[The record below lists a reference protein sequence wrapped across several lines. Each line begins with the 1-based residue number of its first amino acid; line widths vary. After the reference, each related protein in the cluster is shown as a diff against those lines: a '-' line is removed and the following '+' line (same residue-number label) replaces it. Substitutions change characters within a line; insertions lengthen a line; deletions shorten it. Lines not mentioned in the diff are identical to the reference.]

1 MYVQH
6 SSGWLCDSTTKQMQF
21 SHTAIS
27 FKYLTATKF
36 NFFTKDKQDEETME
50 GMNMSMSG
58 SAEGGAMETMAMP
71 EFPDTSDAIWWF
83 RTMPGRTVGYEFCV
97 VLCMIFVCLILSHP
111 FASSLNQN
119 ITQIYDNN
127 AH

>member
-1 MYVQH
+1 MLLCVRIKGQSGREIACT
-6 SSGWLCDSTTKQMQF
+6 SSLSTGT
-21 SHTAIS
+21 STAQQRLAVLYNKTGAIFS

-36 NFFTKDKQDEETME
+36 RFFKQDKQDEETME

-83 RTMPGRTVGYEFCV
+83 RTMPGRTVGFLCCV
-97 VLCMIFVCLILSHP
+97 VFV
-111 FASSLNQN
+111 
-119 ITQIYDNN
+119 
-127 AH
+127 